1 MKRTMMTV
9 VTLLAL
15 SLGATAKPVTM
26 SLQIRKGDLR
36 NSPSFLGKIVGT
48 AAYGDR
54 FTVEETQGAWSR
66 VVSQEDASTGWLH
79 SSALTKKKV
88 KLKAGEAD
96 AEIAASSGEL
106 ALAGKGFNSEVE
118 AQFKQ
123 QNAEANF
130 AAVDIIEAIRVTTA
144 EIQKFLQ
151 TGSVTPHNRIQR

>member
-1 MKRTMMTV
+1 MKQTTLIAAL
-9 VTLLAL
+9 LLAF
-15 SLGATAKPVTM
+15 SMGVAAKPTTM

-36 NSPSFLGKIVGT
+36 SSPSFLGRIVGS

-54 FTVEETQGAWSR
+54 LTVEERRGTWIR
-66 VVSQEDASTGWLH
+66 VRTEEGTLTGWLH

-88 KLKAGEAD
+88 KLKAGRKDAD
-96 AEIAASSGEL
+96 GAASSGEL

-130 AAVDIIEAIRVTTA
+130 AAVDIIEAIHITSREVQRFLNTGRVVPKAGA
-144 EIQKFLQ
+144 E
-151 TGSVTPHNRIQR
+151 